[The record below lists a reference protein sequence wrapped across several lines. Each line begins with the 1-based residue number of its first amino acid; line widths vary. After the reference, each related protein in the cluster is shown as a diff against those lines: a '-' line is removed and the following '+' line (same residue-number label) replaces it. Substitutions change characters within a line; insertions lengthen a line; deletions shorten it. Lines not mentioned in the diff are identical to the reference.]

1 MLHSDQG
8 PEFQNSVVDQLQQIL
23 NYKKTRTTPYRP
35 QGNSVSER
43 VHSTMH
49 ALLAMH
55 SSMNR
60 DNWASLLP
68 FIQLAYNTSFSSTMH
83 ETPFFLMFGRKPRL
97 PVDINVGIPHVGTTA
112 STEEFSKTTQE
123 NLQFAFELA
132 RRNLSERTQKQADQN
147 AKLRPIPVFK
157 PGELVLVY
165 RPYQDSD
172 GPNPKLLLPWRG
184 PYVICSQLSPVVY
197 RVRRQNETGEVSVH
211 LAHIKRYYARKTPPA
226 PDFDKLSEFFLGR
239 QIPLPELDHPDEAQP
254 KIESYVVD
262 KVVNRKSGKG
272 PKTPYNYRYRL
283 RLRGY
288 GPESDLEYRAD
299 EIPQCQEMIAAY
311 RIRCGLDIAPPDKY
325 SSRNP
330 VEQSDP
336 KSPSETR
343 KRKRQQAKN
352 PTKSSPRRLATQS
365 FTEPLRK
372 AKKRRRTLKK
382 NSSLSPSRSATKQ
395 SAALPCRT
403 SNRKR
408 TRARKLND

>member
-1 MLHSDQG
+1 
-8 PEFQNSVVDQLQQIL
+8 
-23 NYKKTRTTPYRP
+23 
-35 QGNSVSER
+35 
-43 VHSTMH
+43 MH
-49 ALLAMH
+49 AMLAMH

-60 DNWASLLP
+60 DNWAALLP

-97 PVDINVGIPHVGTTA
+97 PVDIILGIPHVETT
-112 STEEFSKTTQE
+112 SNTEDFSKTTQE
-123 NLQFAFELA
+123 NLQLAFELA
-132 RRNLSERTQKQADQN
+132 RRNLSERTQKQAAQN
-147 AKLRPIPVFK
+147 AKLRPIPVYK

-197 RVRRQNETGEVSVH
+197 RVRRQNETREVSVH

-226 PDFDKLSEFFLGR
+226 PDFDKLAEFFLGR
-239 QIPLPELDHPDEAQP
+239 PISLPELDHPDEAQP

-262 KVVNRKSGKG
+262 KVVNHRSGKG

-299 EIPQCQEMIAAY
+299 EIPKCQEMIAAY
-311 RIRCGLDIAPPDKY
+311 RIRCGLDIAPLDKY

-352 PTKSSPRRLATQS
+352 LTKSSSRRLATQS
-365 FTEPLRK
+365 DTEPLRK

-382 NSSLSPSRSATKQ
+382 NSSLPPSRSATKQ
-395 SAALPCRT
+395 RAALPCRT